1 MFYLPLPIILFVLL
15 ILALPL
21 LIILIQLNIVEIAF
35 ANLGLSAGNS
45 FVLLIAILIGS
56 LINIPVFRKKAQ
68 REYIDYSSLLP
79 MMNAKKSSIV
89 IAVNVGGCII
99 PLLLSL
105 RLLPAVPFE
114 RLIVGVLIVSI
125 VSYFSSRPVK
135 HTGIA
140 VSFILPLIFTIVTT
154 LLLSPPHARPAFAF
168 ISGTWGI
175 IIGADIMHIKDLNK
189 IGAGVL
195 SIGGAGVFD
204 SIFIIGILAAFLF

>member
-21 LIILIQLNIVEIAF
+21 IIILIQLNIVEIAF

-45 FVLLIAILIGS
+45 FALLIVILIGS
-56 LINIPVFRKKAQ
+56 LINIPLFRRKAQ

-79 MMNAKKSSIV
+79 MMNARKNSTV

-99 PLLLSL
+99 PVLLSL
-105 RLLPAVPFE
+105 RLLPTVPFE

-125 VSYFSSRPVK
+125 ISYFSSRPVK

-154 LLLSPPHARPAFAF
+154 LLLAPPAARPAFAF
-168 ISGTWGI
+168 IAGTWGI
-175 IIGADIMHIKDLNK
+175 IIGADLMHIKDLDK